1 MSMWQFQNPEKV
13 EKVLLDSLGTDYII
27 PGGSNDQ
34 TVFFHNGDKMT
45 VDMKTGLMEW
55 EPITPGS
62 FTTSKLAMRLHQW
75 FAKGIIIPKVE
86 GEA

>member
-1 MSMWQFQNPEKV
+1 MSMWQFRNPGEV
-13 EKVLLDSLGTDYII
+13 EDVLLNSIGTDYII

-34 TVFFHNGDKMT
+34 TVFFHNGDKLT
-45 VDMKTGLMEW
+45 VDMKTGVAEW

-62 FTTSKLAMRLHQW
+62 ITSSKLAMRVHQW
-75 FAKGIIIPKVE
+75 FAKGIITPKVE